1 MNRSVLKLFYA
12 AILLLTITSAVV
24 IAQVN
29 VQGNIETG
37 LYKSAGDILT
47 DKNDLMFALEGKFG
61 YKYEMENTE
70 LVADLKLRPEFYTLK
85 NELSTLTFRANGDFQ
100 RREENFDWGLNI
112 KRQYNKISGR
122 DFDLN
127 YDIFSLQGNT
137 VFYWIENIPIAFLLG
152 YAYQTIDP
160 GTDQNHDIIYFEGK
174 ANSFWGSYFRIGYGI
189 YIEKFTIEGEVTD
202 NFIRAKEKITG
213 YRVGPEIELYYLK
226 DFVINGQYRLLQHIS
241 DRTEYPSFEHSVRL
255 VAGKL
260 IESGFSIFLLV
271 DYCLRDIKRKEVDE
285 QISILYS
292 PFNLE
297 NQISLKIGY
306 DLSDTIEL
314 YIKGSYFRN
323 DLVYKDYLFE
333 GGNLLFGI
341 ELLN

>member
-1 MNRSVLKLFYA
+1 MNRLVLKLSHT
-12 AILLLTITSAVV
+12 AILLTTITFSVV
-24 IAQVN
+24 TAQIN
-29 VQGNIETG
+29 LQGNIETG
-37 LYKSAGDILT
+37 FYKSAGDILT
-47 DKNDLMFALEGKFG
+47 NKNDLLFALEGKFG
-61 YKYEMENTE
+61 YKYKMENTE
-70 LVADLKLRPEFYTLK
+70 LFADLKLRPEFYTLK
-85 NELSTLTFRANGDFQ
+85 NELSTLTFRANGDLQ
-100 RREENFDWGLNI
+100 RREKNFDWGLNI
-112 KRQYNKISGR
+112 KRQFNKISGK
-122 DFDLN
+122 DFDLS

-152 YAYQTIDP
+152 YAYQTIDS

-174 ANSFWGSYFRIGYGI
+174 ANSFLGSYLRFGYGF
-189 YIEKFTIEGEVTD
+189 YVERFTIEGEITN
-202 NFIRAKEKITG
+202 NFIKTKEKITG
-213 YRVGPEIELYYLK
+213 YRVGPEVELYYLK

-241 DRTEYPSFEHSVRL
+241 NRTEYPSFEHSIRM

-260 IESGFSIFLLV
+260 MANGFSIFLLV

-285 QISILYS
+285 RISILYS

-314 YIKGSYFRN
+314 YIKGSYFHN

-333 GGNLLFGI
+333 GGNLLLGV
-341 ELLN
+341 ELSN